1 MNILEIYISL
11 IDTVIPNS
19 PDVEKYVNNVL
30 DYVKNDKDMNYL
42 KKQINNREDNRE
54 DIIRELNKQYNKRLR
69 L

>member
-11 IDTVIPNS
+11 IDTVDQNS

-42 KKQINNREDNRE
+42 KKQINNRED
-54 DIIRELNKQYNKRLR
+54 IIRELNKQYNKRLR